1 MKKKNIT
8 IFAAHPD
15 DEVLGC
21 GGTIKKLSKKYN
33 IIVVFFATGITSR
46 NIKSEK
52 KLIQNLKK
60 NCKDSNKILGTK
72 KIIFLDLKDN
82 QLDTYPK
89 LFIIQKIEKIIEKY
103 KPELIFTHN
112 YEDLNIDHQ
121 IISSS
126 TVTACRPNNKNKH
139 IKKILFFEVLS
150 STEWSIKRNFIPN
163 YYFDIS
169 RSLPFKLKAMS
180 KYKSEIQKSPQPRSL
195 ETIKSLAKL
204 RGSEVGKYYAEAFI
218 LHREIG

>member
-1 MKKKNIT
+1 M
-8 IFAAHPD
+8 
-15 DEVLGC
+15 
-21 GGTIKKLSKKYN
+21 
-33 IIVVFFATGITSR
+33 
-46 NIKSEK
+46 
-52 KLIQNLKK
+52 
-60 NCKDSNKILGTK
+60 
-72 KIIFLDLKDN
+72 
-82 QLDTYPK
+82 
-89 LFIIQKIEKIIEKY
+89 
-103 KPELIFTHN
+103 
-112 YEDLNIDHQ
+112 NIDHQ

-126 TVTACRPNNKNKH
+126 TVTACRPNYKNKH

-218 LHREIG
+218 LQREIG